1 MYNINCCCVY
11 YICLKQFAEE
21 MGLEHVS
28 SGSGN
33 ARFIQ
38 ITKTATSPPNEQQP
52 FGVED
57 EDMPAKQK
65 KKKEKSTLE
74 TPSSGVCVQKNITV
88 SRCFMIFSVIFVSA

>member
-1 MYNINCCCVY
+1 
-11 YICLKQFAEE
+11 

-38 ITKTATSPPNEQQP
+38 ITKTAASPPNEQQP

-74 TPSSGVCVQKNITV
+74 TP
-88 SRCFMIFSVIFVSA
+88 